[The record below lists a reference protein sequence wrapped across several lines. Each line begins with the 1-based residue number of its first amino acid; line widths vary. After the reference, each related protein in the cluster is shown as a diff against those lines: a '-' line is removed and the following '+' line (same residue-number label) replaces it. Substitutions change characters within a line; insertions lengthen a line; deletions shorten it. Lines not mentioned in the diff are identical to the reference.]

1 MKSKIGIIEMR
12 KRTFG
17 LLLAAACF
25 AGGLWQ
31 TMMAQETFE
40 RLEIRIEYF
49 RDGHRNGGWIASTIP
64 VVRDIEEFDINQ
76 FESIYGDSEEI
87 NVVLPYGLTNLTTL
101 NLSPS
106 FYENRSYRKI
116 RLKGFFLPSDL
127 RNLKTLK
134 MVIPNFFVNKEFQL
148 PTGLDSLESLEIDAC
163 IATEVI
169 FPEGDWS
176 KLKSLSLSF
185 GNRDIYHNAE
195 GWLRQNN
202 RLQSQR
208 FVLPD
213 TAKNLRVINLS
224 LLNLGSLVL
233 PDGLD
238 QLEEFRLLSNYLSEF
253 RLPRG
258 LSSLKTLSLSGIG
271 ILHAPSR
278 MRHLIQ
284 SGWASEV
291 RYYDFSVTM
300 ERIADV
306 VKISWNG
313 GVLQRSA
320 SVDGDWINVGDTAL
334 SPLVWPLSGEKSFFR
349 LKQPQE

>member
-1 MKSKIGIIEMR
+1 M
-12 KRTFG
+12 KRTLE

-25 AGGLWQ
+25 AGGLQ
-31 TMMAQETFE
+31 ETTAQETFE
-40 RLEIRIEYF
+40 RLEIRVEYF
-49 RDGHRNGGWIASTIP
+49 RDGHRNGGWVASTIP

-106 FYENRSYRKI
+106 FYENGSYRKI

-176 KLKSLSLSF
+176 KLQSLSLSF
-185 GNRDIYHNAE
+185 GNERIYHRSIGSLND
-195 GWLRQNN
+195 N
-202 RLQSQR
+202 LQSQR

-213 TAKNLRVINLS
+213 TARNLKSIHLSLPNLS
-224 LLNLGSLVL
+224 SLALPEGLN
-233 PDGLD
+233 
-238 QLEEFRLLSNYLSEF
+238 QLEEFRLLSNYLHEF

-291 RYYDFSVTM
+291 RYYDFAVTM